1 MCSFWIK
8 LFLSLCN
15 AFVLLLIM
23 SVDRVGSNTGSLSI
37 NGNGVFTSRRNNDW
51 LGVKRWLFWRG
62 FLTLTFHAKVT
73 SGPQETFQ
81 SVTKNI
87 TQNFIV
93 FSPAVV
99 LVSILSFFAHL
110 LNIHLKI
117 YHHCLLRAALEIQNM
132 QSIFY
137 IFAWL
142 SHLQF
147 SSKLNTLLNTV

>member
-1 MCSFWIK
+1 MQDFPMCSFLIK

-110 LNIHLKI
+110 LNISFKNLPPLLVKS
-117 YHHCLLRAALEIQNM
+117 CLGNPKYAIHFLYICLIISS
-132 QSIFY
+132 SIF
-137 IFAWL
+137 
-142 SHLQF
+142 
-147 SSKLNTLLNTV
+147 V